1 MVKPTTENR
10 NTRERTVIKMFV
22 KLKDSYV
29 DLGKVKEIYKGG
41 GSTGWGNAIGFL
53 FDDNTRINVNYSNAK
68 ERDED
73 FENIFKK
80 HLTNNT

>member
-1 MVKPTTENR
+1 
-10 NTRERTVIKMFV
+10 MFI

-29 DLGKVKEIYKGG
+29 DLAKVKEIYKSGG
-41 GSTGWGNAIGFL
+41 PTGQGNAIGFL
-53 FDDNTRINVNYSNAK
+53 FDDNTRIGVNYSNAK

-80 HLTNNT
+80 PLTNNT

>member
-1 MVKPTTENR
+1 
-10 NTRERTVIKMFV
+10 MFV

-29 DLGKVKEIYKGG
+29 DLAKVKEIYKGG

-80 HLTNNT
+80 HLTNKI

>member
-1 MVKPTTENR
+1 
-10 NTRERTVIKMFV
+10 MFI

-29 DLGKVKEIYKGG
+29 NLAKVKEVYKSGDY
-41 GSTGWGNAIGFL
+41 AIGFL
-53 FDDNTRINVNYSNAK
+53 FDENARTGVHYSDTK

-80 HLTNNT
+80 CLTNNA

>member
-1 MVKPTTENR
+1 M
-10 NTRERTVIKMFV
+10 IKMFI

-29 DLGKVKEIYKGG
+29 DLAKVKEIYKGG
-41 GSTGWGNAIGFL
+41 GTTGWGHAIGFL
-53 FDDNTRINVNYSNAK
+53 FDDNTRININYPNAK